1 MRIRTIRPSQ
11 VVTVVLTLSMWATSA
26 AAVTPEEGALLTS
39 LVATAA
45 AKDAR
50 VDVLTAGDLRK
61 AVDVE
66 AEKSLVG
73 CNASSCLA
81 EVAAAMDAAAVLH
94 GSIGAL
100 GDDVILNLNLFDSN
114 TATAVGRARAK
125 GKTVSQIGDAVDGA
139 MVEVLK
145 NVPAVKDGKRVRVLV
160 LDLDVVGSPS
170 PPPPEKPMPLLS
182 GVGVGVAALGAIGV
196 VVAAGCEQIVIEANT
211 TLSNKPTTTV
221 AQAQRAESDRGY
233 AIAIGQWAWP
243 VGIGLVA
250 VGAGLAAVPLV
261 VGE

>member
-1 MRIRTIRPSQ
+1 MRIWRLQ
-11 VVTVVLTLSMWATSA
+11 VFAVLLGVWGATSA

-114 TATAVGRARAK
+114 TATAVGRASAK
-125 GKTVSQIGDAVDGA
+125 GKTVSAIGDAIDGA

-160 LDLDVVGSPS
+160 LDLDVVGTAAAPPP
-170 PPPPEKPMPLLS
+170 PPPPEKPMPLLT
-182 GVGVGVAALGAIGV
+182 GVGVGVAGLGALGV
-196 VVAAGCEQIVIEANT
+196 VVAGGCEQLVIEANT
-211 TLSNKPTTTV
+211 TLNNKPVTTV
-221 AQAQRAESDRGY
+221 AEAKEAESTRGY

-243 VGIGLVA
+243 VGIGLVV
-250 VGAGLAAVPLV
+250 VGAGLAVVPLV